1 MWTSPAADPGA
12 VIHVEQPEATTD
24 GAAGTA
30 GAVTDTSGRL
40 ATAPPAPVSHPVRPP
55 TTMAVVTLV
64 SRRIR
69 FCLRALGVT
78 LLRHILNHARP
89 PWLQHDDG
97 EATWIL
103 IEDAISW
110 GIATRLGLED
120 TLFMP
125 RWIAR
130 DVQRRPCA
138 RRL

>member
-40 ATAPPAPVSHPVRPP
+40 AAAPPAPVSHPVRPA
-55 TTMAVVTLV
+55 TTMAVVMLV

-78 LLRHILNHARP
+78 LMRHILNHARP
-89 PWLQHDDG
+89 PG
-97 EATWIL
+97 CSTATGGNVDL
-103 IEDAISW
+103 DRRRNQPGHRHPARA
-110 GIATRLGLED
+110 GGHPVHA
-120 TLFMP
+120 

-130 DVQRRPCA
+130 AGLVRAAYD
-138 RRL
+138 LG